1 MSRYADSPDRDLQ
14 ATRDVMERAR
24 SSKGYMDRAQDQD
37 GASRGDGDRHARHHR
52 HRGEDRDRR
61 RSRSPAHKRRRSES
75 PRDSKSERRHREDK
89 RSHHSHRHR
98 EKQTTSAPLLPFSA
112 RQLSKNDLP
121 SFEPLLADFLYIQ
134 KQKDL
139 YEMDDREVKGRW
151 KSFVGKW
158 NRGELAE
165 GWYDPETFQR
175 VQKRAEEMG
184 LVRLPKTDEGK
195 ERGVVED
202 DREEGIRVER
212 RSDGEDEDGDDY
224 GPVLPGTGSGKASGP
239 GIPSRQ
245 DLALRDEQRLEDRA
259 TSIADLRHAR
269 ALDRTLQKERLEDLT
284 PRAPAGT
291 RERQLEK
298 KALLNE
304 KLKSF
309 REPSPGGEVPDA
321 EMMGGGV
328 DELEEYKREKQK
340 EQRKK
345 SEREVRREEI
355 ERVRREEVE
364 ERRRRWKEK
373 EEGTV
378 EGLKELVRQ
387 RFGG

>member
-1 MSRYADSPDRDLQ
+1 
-14 ATRDVMERAR
+14 
-24 SSKGYMDRAQDQD
+24 
-37 GASRGDGDRHARHHR
+37 
-52 HRGEDRDRR
+52 
-61 RSRSPAHKRRRSES
+61 
-75 PRDSKSERRHREDK
+75 
-89 RSHHSHRHR
+89 
-98 EKQTTSAPLLPFSA
+98 
-112 RQLSKNDLP
+112 LP

-175 VQKRAEEMG
+175 VTKRAEEMG
-184 LVRLPKTDEGK
+184 LVRVPRKEEG
-195 ERGVVED
+195 EEASRDVED
-202 DREEGIRVER
+202 RDEVMRVER
-212 RSDGEDEDGDDY
+212 RAGDEDEDEDDY

-245 DLALRDEQRLEDRA
+245 DLALRDEQRQEDRA

-269 ALDRTLQKERLEDLT
+269 ALDRTIQKERLEDLT

-321 EMMGGGV
+321 EMMGGGG

-387 RFGG
+387 RFGGS